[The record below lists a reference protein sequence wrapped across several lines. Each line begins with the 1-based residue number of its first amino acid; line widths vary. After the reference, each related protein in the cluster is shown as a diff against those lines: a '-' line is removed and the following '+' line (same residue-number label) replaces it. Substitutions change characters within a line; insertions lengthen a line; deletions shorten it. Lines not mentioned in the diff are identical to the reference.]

1 MLDFIG
7 ELGGLDPW
15 LWRGWAYLFSRSYR
29 AKRHAR
35 WATEGRIYALVDI
48 VFSLAVMALEI
59 YLVVAFSNL
68 ALESLVSRR

>member
-15 LWRGWAYLFSRSYR
+15 LWRGWAYLFSSSYR

-35 WATEGRIYALVDI
+35 WAAEGRIYALADI
-48 VFSLAVMALEI
+48 VFSLAIMALEI
-59 YLVVAFSNL
+59 YLVVVFSNL
-68 ALESLVSRR
+68 ALENFGSRR